1 MNIRKH
7 LLIAG
12 VAAAPLLFTACCTAV
27 DTPTAI
33 TEEQQKN
40 IELDASLQDKL
51 NFEYVR
57 TWKTENKFTN
67 VSVRARV
74 KTYSTWNWIFCS
86 YQDIPLSYRFAW
98 YDKDGKEVGQSA
110 WNHVTVDYG
119 EEVGFTSM
127 SPNAEVAGY
136 KLFIRPQ
143 NAEETAPAEPAETP
157 VKAEETAPAK
167 AGKVSA
173 DIKTKPTS
181 VTPIAKSASAE
192 EAEADAASARQ
203 AKPEKK

>member
-1 MNIRKH
+1 
-7 LLIAG
+7 
-12 VAAAPLLFTACCTAV
+12 
-27 DTPTAI
+27 
-33 TEEQQKN
+33 
-40 IELDASLQDKL
+40 
-51 NFEYVR
+51 
-57 TWKTENKFTN
+57 
-67 VSVRARV
+67 
-74 KTYSTWNWIFCS
+74 
-86 YQDIPLSYRFAW
+86 
-98 YDKDGKEVGQSA
+98 
-110 WNHVTVDYG
+110 
-119 EEVGFTSM
+119 M

-143 NAEETAPAEPAETP
+143 NTDETAPAEPAETP

-167 AGKVSA
+167 AGKVST